1 MTCPRCGCDLDVH
14 RKDYSTPYYWC
25 PECMKRWGDVEYDG
39 PDTVEEKEG
48 LR

>member
-1 MTCPRCGCDLDVH
+1 MTCPLCGTDLEVH
-14 RKDYSTPYYWC
+14 RNDYSTPYYWC
-25 PECMKRWGDVEYDG
+25 PECMKPWGQVEYDG